1 MRLAAGGMALDLSR
15 TGDGAAASK
24 TTGATMKL
32 GKAISV
38 EHIKRMTLRT
48 VRESNE
54 GQPEFL
60 AFMNALERNDFD
72 ENLCKREARH
82 LEQVMTT
89 KVRLPCC
96 LHVPHLPV
104 VLGGGVVCLLLTLYV
119 GWRMRQA
126 RRQAAEHRST
136 LNFHVIRMM
145 KGLGRGKQ

>member
-1 MRLAAGGMALDLSR
+1 
-15 TGDGAAASK
+15 
-24 TTGATMKL
+24 MKL

-89 KVRLPCC
+89 KVSEWAT
-96 LHVPHLPV
+96 
-104 VLGGGVVCLLLTLYV
+104 G
-119 GWRMRQA
+119 GWRAGGRPLQELGVPSTALEAPCDLLRA
-126 RRQAAEHRST
+126 RTDVFLWS
-136 LNFHVIRMM
+136 NRMWTN
-145 KGLGRGKQ
+145 

>member
-1 MRLAAGGMALDLSR
+1 
-15 TGDGAAASK
+15 
-24 TTGATMKL
+24 MKL

-54 GQPEFL
+54 GQPEFI

-96 LHVPHLPV
+96 SNNAP
-104 VLGGGVVCLLLTLYV
+104 
-119 GWRMRQA
+119 A
-126 RRQAAEHRST
+126 RRRPLVTDAVGGDECGRPSARRRST
-136 LNFHVIRMM
+136 AR
-145 KGLGRGKQ
+145 RSTSTSSA